1 MANEVNVH
9 CNDCSGHKTL
19 LDVHTVQIA
28 EIFHQLD
35 RIFYTSLSLLVAV
48 IVDIVT
54 RVYYQ
59 HPH

>member
-1 MANEVNVH
+1 VH